1 MKTQDIVIVAL
12 IIVVL
17 LLLIRNV
24 SGYAATSSL
33 ADRQA
38 SFVSYISG
46 TWMDIDTTQT
56 STWTAS
62 TLVPGGTSGGVN
74 LNNVALPN
82 LNWMMWTGS
91 NVLSTGTTISLP
103 SGVTAANVQGL
114 RKKITADANGN
125 PVGTDVYFLTT
136 DPVTRM
142 TRTCQVGATWDSGDA
157 TIGRVSLPDYVILK
171 KSLQDPRAPVDC
183 TYTATSAGCNAP
195 CGASGRTNYTI
206 TNYSAAQYGG
216 VCPQSHGATV
226 AGNGTVTSTE
236 TCTSAACAFASVSA
250 VGSFLGGATSSVT
263 PTPAPVVVSQPAPA
277 PACKTS
283 GQSATSQ
290 SQCCSGLKF
299 CNGQCLQGGSF
310 LLANG
315 CACKAAFDCQ
325 SVNCEGEVCAY

>member
-1 MKTQDIVIVAL
+1 MKTQDIVIIAL
-12 IIVVL
+12 IIIVIFL
-17 LLLIRNV
+17 LTRNV

-38 SFVSYISG
+38 AFASNLSG

-62 TLVPGGTSGGVN
+62 TLVPGGTSNGVN
-74 LNNVALPN
+74 LNNVALAN

-91 NVLSTGTTISLP
+91 NVLATGTTISLP

-125 PVGTDVYFLTT
+125 PIGTDVYFLTT

-206 TNYSAAQYGG
+206 SNFNAAQYGG

-226 AGNGTVTSTE
+226 TGNGTVTSTE
-236 TCTSAACAFASVSA
+236 ACTSAACAFASVAA
-250 VGSFLGGATSSVT
+250 VGSFLGGASSSVS
-263 PTPAPVVVSQPAPA
+263 PQA
-277 PACKTS
+277 ACKTS
-283 GQSATSQ
+283 GQSASNQ
-290 SQCCSGLKF
+290 SQCCAGLKF
-299 CNGQCLQGGSF
+299 CNGQCMQGGSF
-310 LLANG
+310 LLADG
-315 CACKAAFDCQ
+315 CACTAAFDCQ
-325 SVNCEGEVCAY
+325 SLNCSGGVCAY

>member
-1 MKTQDIVIVAL
+1 
-12 IIVVL
+12 
-17 LLLIRNV
+17 
-24 SGYAATSSL
+24 
-33 ADRQA
+33 
-38 SFVSYISG
+38 
-46 TWMDIDTTQT
+46 
-56 STWTAS
+56 
-62 TLVPGGTSGGVN
+62 
-74 LNNVALPN
+74 
-82 LNWMMWTGS
+82 MMWTGS

-136 DPVTRM
+136 DPATRM
-142 TRTCQVGATWDSGDA
+142 TRTCQVGATWAGDGL

-250 VGSFLGGATSSVT
+250 VGSFLGGASSSVSPQS
-263 PTPAPVVVSQPAPA
+263 PT
-277 PACKTS
+277 CKTEL
-283 GQSATSQ
+283 QYATSQ
-290 SQCCSGLKF
+290 SQCCSGLGF
-299 CNGQCLQGGSF
+299 CQNSCMQRGYELF
-310 LLANG
+310 NLG
-315 CACKAAFDCQ
+315 CACTGNSDCQ
-325 SVNCEGEVCAY
+325 SGNCQGGFCIL